1 MSRIDRLPCLL
12 ARSIKAD
19 TVVRCINCLFATR
32 PLTAQISSTGWS
44 GCVYVLH
51 SLPST
56 STRTATRNLSFIKT
70 QQSWPLVIIVPA
82 RARTRPFPSS
92 AAPTE
97 RASERPCGLSNET
110 DPTGRIRFRVQSH
123 FGLGV
128 SLKCLYNLEIQN
140 YGIPLFLTIS
150 CVLFFIF
157 CHSRPRFEQ
166 F

>member
-1 MSRIDRLPCLL
+1 M
-12 ARSIKAD
+12 
-19 TVVRCINCLFATR
+19 R

-70 QQSWPLVIIVPA
+70 QQSWTLVIIVPA

-97 RASERPCGLSNET
+97 RPCGLSNKT
-110 DPTGRIRFRVQSH
+110 DPTGRVRFRVQSH

-140 YGIPLFLTIS
+140 DGIPLFLTIS
-150 CVLFFIF
+150 CVLFFHILSF
-157 CHSRPRFEQ
+157 KTSLRTVLTEQRRRGRRQVRRNGTRPQCPIPENT
-166 F
+166 